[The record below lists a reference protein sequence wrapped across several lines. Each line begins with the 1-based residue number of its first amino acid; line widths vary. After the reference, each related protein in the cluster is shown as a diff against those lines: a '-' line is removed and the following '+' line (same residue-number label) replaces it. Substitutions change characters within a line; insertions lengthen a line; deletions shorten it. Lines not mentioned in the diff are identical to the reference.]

1 MNTKLVESLAEAII
15 ALPKEDY
22 DLCQDTLIKK
32 MIRKTPGVSGG
43 YACIRDTRIAVWTI
57 ISLANQGAD
66 EEELLTDFQGLTL
79 FDLLIAKK
87 YYQMNQEEI
96 DTLIASHHQ
105 EEDWDV

>member
-1 MNTKLVESLAEAII
+1 
-15 ALPKEDY
+15 
-22 DLCQDTLIKK
+22 

-57 ISLANQGAD
+57 ISLTNQGAN

-79 FDLLIAKK
+79 SDLLIAKK

-96 DTLIASHHQ
+96 DTLIASHQ